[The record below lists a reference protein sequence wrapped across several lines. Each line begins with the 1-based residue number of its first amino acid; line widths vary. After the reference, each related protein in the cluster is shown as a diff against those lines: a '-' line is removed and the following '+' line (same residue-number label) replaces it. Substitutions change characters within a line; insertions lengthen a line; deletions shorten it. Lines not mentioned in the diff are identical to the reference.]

1 MHILDVIALF
11 ILLAG
16 VFIYINTYYLKLP
29 SSVGLM
35 ILSLGLSVAL
45 FVLEVL
51 IPEFKSGTQRVLAD
65 YEYHDVLFQIV
76 LNFMLFAGALQI
88 DFRKLKEEK
97 TPVLILAICGV
108 FISTVL
114 IGFGVYYLL
123 GWLGIEM
130 DILYCLM
137 FGALISPTDPIAVT
151 STIRK
156 FRLSENLETRISG
169 ESLINDGVAVVTAL
183 TILDL
188 AHAGETHT
196 LNIFDI
202 VWIFGT
208 DIMGGVIMGLFL
220 GYTGYRVLLYIDND
234 EVEVEI
240 LMTLALVMAGTQLA
254 EFMHVSS
261 KQAVVIMGLILGNE
275 GKSSKVTSATGDYV
289 FKFWKLM
296 EESFNAMLFVLIGL
310 EMLIIPWRTDY
321 FAAGFFA
328 FNIVLFSRWVSVYV
342 PIKGMNTYRSFEKN
356 TVSILVWGG
365 LRGGIPI
372 ALSLSLP
379 EFHGK
384 EVIVTMTYIV
394 VVCSV
399 LYQGLTVPKLL
410 KSTFPRRR

>member
-51 IPEFKSGTQRVLAD
+51 IPEFKSGTERVLAN

-169 ESLINDGVAVVTAL
+169 ESLINDGVAVVVAL

-410 KSTFPRRR
+410 KSTFPRRH